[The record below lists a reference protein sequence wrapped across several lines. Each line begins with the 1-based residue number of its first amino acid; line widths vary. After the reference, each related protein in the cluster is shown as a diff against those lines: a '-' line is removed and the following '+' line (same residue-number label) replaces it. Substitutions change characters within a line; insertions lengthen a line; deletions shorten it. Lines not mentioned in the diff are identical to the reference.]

1 MACKLVMWPE
11 ELNLNFALKGLVK
24 DLRDYLF
31 IAEQRVA
38 DVNHQRARE
47 AWASHA
53 DRCRRELA
61 RRNKQA
67 GGKVRHFPRLEARG
81 ERLVAQ
87 QNHGATVFAREF
99 DGVDRRVETIF
110 HRRRRDDDARRI
122 AVAAKAGDVQIA
134 LLDAGRQAR
143 ARTAALHIDDDQR
156 HLGILHRPDIL
167 YFITLFDRWCKPPPA
182 PSLKRRG
189 FVSAWKQSD
198 ESPSRLC

>member
-67 GGKVRHFPRLEARG
+67 GGKVGGRSRS
-81 ERLVAQ
+81 
-87 QNHGATVFAREF
+87 GAK
-99 DGVDRRVETIF
+99 
-110 HRRRRDDDARRI
+110 I
-122 AVAAKAGDVQIA
+122 AASRTNA
-134 LLDAGRQAR
+134 AR
-143 ARTAALHIDDDQR
+143 ARAVR
-156 HLGILHRPDIL
+156 
-167 YFITLFDRWCKPPPA
+167 
-182 PSLKRRG
+182 KRRY
-189 FVSAWKQSD
+189 
-198 ESPSRLC
+198 